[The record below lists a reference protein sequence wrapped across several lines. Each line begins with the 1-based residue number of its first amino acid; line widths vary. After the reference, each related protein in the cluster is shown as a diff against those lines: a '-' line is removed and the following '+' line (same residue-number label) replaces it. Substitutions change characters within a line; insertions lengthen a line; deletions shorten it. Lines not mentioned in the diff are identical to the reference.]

1 MIIDELIKKHEQ
13 LNKDALNEWLE
24 YFGLT
29 SARAAEILLANPRSF
44 ESWRAGR
51 FKPPRFLVFAMR
63 EAERTKKVEKK

>member
-13 LNKDALNEWLE
+13 LNKDVLNEWLE

-51 FKPPRFLVFAMR
+51 FKIPQFLVFAMR
-63 EAERTKKVEKK
+63 EAERVKKVEKK